1 MHCRQVLP
9 LRHAPCS
16 PLVVPKLVTLTL
28 VLPPASLRSSE
39 PSSCCCWTMDL
50 RHSLWLSKAGLV
62 VSSIQ
67 FNRELHQDLG
77 SKGRKRP
84 RRRYPRRRQQGG
96 DLHTEEN
103 RLSPAAAYRCEA
115 FHAQNSDEGTSGCLR
130 NLKVTLGHFPM
141 SEVVSRPQ

>member
-1 MHCRQVLP
+1 MLASATTEARP
-9 LRHAPCS
+9 LQPFGRPQTS
-16 PLVVPKLVTLTL
+16 DSQLTL
-28 VLPPASLRSSE
+28 VLPPASLQSSE
-39 PSSCCCWTMDL
+39 PSSCCRWTMDL

-84 RRRYPRRRQQGG
+84 RSRYARRRQRGG
-96 DLHTEEN
+96 DLHTEQS
-103 RLSPAAAYRCEA
+103 RLGPAAAYRCGG

-130 NLKVTLGHFPM
+130 KQKFTWLK
-141 SEVVSRPQ
+141 SRA